1 MHSIDTEGCPDAEL
15 DFAIGLLLSER
26 KRRETERARVAKP
39 DLFRKG
45 ERDPRHPRCGARLQA
60 AAPASARI
68 VLQSLLTAANRLF
81 PDQVSFAS
89 SQKSFASS
97 SSNFLAAAFGH
108 SPKMAPTN
116 ASTPSVDCARI
127 FAEVPPCNLDDSI
140 MELPFLIATYTFET
154 QSIGDAPSTIQVWS
168 VLQ

>member
-1 MHSIDTEGCPDAEL
+1 MDSIDTEGSPDAEL
-15 DFAIGLLLSER
+15 DFAIGPLLSER
-26 KRRETERARVAKP
+26 KRRETERARVARS
-39 DLFRKG
+39 DLSRKG
-45 ERDPRHPRCGARLQA
+45 ERDPRRPGCGARLQA

-68 VLQSLLTAANRLF
+68 VLQSLLSAANRLF

-97 SSNFLAAAFGH
+97 SSNFLAAFGH

>member
-1 MHSIDTEGCPDAEL
+1 MHSIDIEGCPDAEL

-26 KRRETERARVAKP
+26 KRRETERARVAKS
-39 DLFRKG
+39 DLSRKG
-45 ERDPRHPRCGARLQA
+45 KRDPRCPRCGARLQA

-97 SSNFLAAAFGH
+97 SSNFLAAEFGH
-108 SPKMAPTN
+108 RPKWRLPMH
-116 ASTPSVDCARI
+116 
-127 FAEVPPCNLDDSI
+127 PPRR
-140 MELPFLIATYTFET
+140 LIALESSRKFLLA
-154 QSIGDAPSTIQVWS
+154 ILTIQLWNF
-168 VLQ
+168 LFYCHLYF